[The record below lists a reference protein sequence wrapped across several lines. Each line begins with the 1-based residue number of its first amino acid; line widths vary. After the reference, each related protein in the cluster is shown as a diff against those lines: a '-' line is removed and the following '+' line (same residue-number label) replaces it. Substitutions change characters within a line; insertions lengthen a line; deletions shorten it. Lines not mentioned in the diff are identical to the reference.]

1 MASIYLKTYPS
12 DHRTKGGK
20 WHAQCA

>member
-1 MASIYLKTYPS
+1 MASLYLKTYPS

-20 WHAQCA
+20 WYAQCA